1 MHIGKASTTAHSG
14 FSGDSFQL
22 LARILIARVSFP
34 SFCPILPVAP
44 DERNGPTAA
53 PESRARR
60 DERSGGNYRQSRGRS
75 RSAGW
80 SVLEADP
87 VPLTPTRQRQAV
99 KFFAVVD
106 VY

>member
-1 MHIGKASTTAHSG
+1 MERPVRSIAKGSGLQVMVKSKPLSDGASYSNQPRGPSTVS
-14 FSGDSFQL
+14 
-22 LARILIARVSFP
+22 LAMLM
-34 SFCPILPVAP
+34 L
-44 DERNGPTAA
+44 
-53 PESRARR
+53 
-60 DERSGGNYRQSRGRS
+60 
-75 RSAGW
+75 SAGW